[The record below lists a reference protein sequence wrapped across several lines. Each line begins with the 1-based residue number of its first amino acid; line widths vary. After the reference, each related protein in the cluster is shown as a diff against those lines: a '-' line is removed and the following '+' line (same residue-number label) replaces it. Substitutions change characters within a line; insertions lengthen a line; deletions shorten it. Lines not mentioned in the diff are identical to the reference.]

1 MKVLFVVVNKIDYFE
16 ELLEE
21 FQSRKLYGGTI
32 FDTMGMVSMMSASSA
47 LGHSI
52 RGFLN
57 KGRPF
62 NKTIMMVVSDEDV
75 IKVKDA
81 FESVMGSLQE
91 ENAGII
97 VSFPVSDLWGIKKR
111 HTEE

>member
-1 MKVLFVVVNKIDYFE
+1 MKVLFVVVNKTDYFE

-21 FQSRKLYGGTI
+21 FHNRNLHGGTI
-32 FDTMGMVSMMSASSA
+32 FDTMGMVSMMSSSGG

-62 NKTIMMVVSDEDV
+62 NKTIMMVVKDED
-75 IKVKDA
+75 IEKVKDA
-81 FESVMGSLQE
+81 FETVMGSLE
-91 ENAGII
+91 NENAGII
-97 VSFPVSDLWGIKKR
+97 VAFPVSHLWGVKD
-111 HTEE
+111 HTVE